1 MITALLAFCVAGV
14 MAVGALVVVRAIQ
27 DGRREREWARG
38 GDAVVTSVDIRLVDA
53 AGVGATVV
61 DLGGPDLAMEGDAG
75 GEHVVPSSWQVLTA
89 RVSWS
94 HAPAAADSAYC
105 VVALD
110 KRVWPPRI
118 VHAGQSWTPGGG
130 PPGQGW
136 VWGSAFAVLAQ
147 HYYWLADAASV
158 QSDVGVS
165 TPGSALHAAA
175 TSSGT
180 MIGTWFVDK
189 RDEWTPPLD
198 DTAGVMLALVYFE
211 RGQVRW
217 AKRIFG

>member
-1 MITALLAFCVAGV
+1 
-14 MAVGALVVVRAIQ
+14 MAAGALVVVRAIQ
-27 DGRREREWARG
+27 DERREREWLHG
-38 GDAVVTSVDIRLVDA
+38 GDSVVTSVDIRLVDA
-53 AGVGATVV
+53 AGVGAAVA
-61 DLGGPDLAMEGDAG
+61 DLGGPDLAIEGDPR
-75 GEHVVPSSWQVLTA
+75 GEHVVPASWQVLAA

-118 VHAGQSWTPGGG
+118 VHASQSWTPGGG
-130 PPGQGW
+130 PRGQGW
-136 VWGSAFAVLAQ
+136 IWGSAFAVLAQ

-158 QSDVGVS
+158 QSDVGIS
-165 TPGSALHAAA
+165 TPGSALHATA

-180 MIGTWFVDK
+180 IIGTWFVDK
-189 RDEWTPPLD
+189 RDTWTPQLH
-198 DTAGVMLALVYFE
+198 DTTGVILALVFFE